1 MKHKSITISDIY
13 TKWLL
18 QGREVH
24 LETGF
29 AVVHAMPMGI
39 AEYCVN
45 ILLLSLTVQN
55 QISKTSKL
63 YLEHLY
69 IIQIPLIW
77 KENQWDHLSI

>member
-1 MKHKSITISDIY
+1 MIITS
-13 TKWLL
+13 KNP

-29 AVVHAMPMGI
+29 AAVYATSMGI

-55 QISKTSKL
+55 QISITSKL
-63 YLEHLY
+63 YLEYLY
-69 IIQIPLIW
+69 IIQIPLI
-77 KENQWDHLSI
+77 